1 MMTQACVCVCVFCVS
16 CECFRVVLC
25 DDKLKFFIK
34 FVYF

>member
-1 MMTQACVCVCVFCVS
+1 MMTQVCVCVFGVS

-25 DDKLKFFIK
+25 DKLKFFIK